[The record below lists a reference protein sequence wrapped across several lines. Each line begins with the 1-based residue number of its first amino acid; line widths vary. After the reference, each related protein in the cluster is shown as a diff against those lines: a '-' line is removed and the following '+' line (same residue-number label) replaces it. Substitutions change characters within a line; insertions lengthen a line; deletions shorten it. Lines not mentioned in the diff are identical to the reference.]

1 MIMNRL
7 PIRFAIFAAL
17 LSMSFDTTL
26 AQLPTGSG
34 VYVGGHI
41 RRERPNTIKT
51 LRESG
56 FTYVIL
62 FNVDVQADG
71 TLKTDGETIC
81 ENGKYVF
88 YNTQPNYVDDIRLL
102 KTQPTSINRI
112 EICIGGWGNGS
123 YGNIKTLVNSKGT
136 GRTSIL
142 YKNFKALLE
151 AVPGI
156 DAVNNDQEQDYDVSS
171 AVKFHAM
178 MYDLGLKTTI
188 APYTS
193 KSYWQN
199 FVNQL
204 NAARPGALDR
214 VMIQCYD
221 GGAGNSPSDWHFGDI
236 PLHAGR
242 TNYQTNMETSIAQ
255 MQSWYDNNGVTGGFV
270 WVYNDETWNLN
281 SWASQM
287 NKVFGTLDISTNPVA
302 TIYKSNSFLGDSLKV
317 DVGEYGK
324 GTLALAG
331 YSTFPVSSFRVD
343 EGYQLVAFK
352 GSFFDGD
359 SVVVTGECI
368 RTMKLLNTRPGSF
381 KVQRVEETAIE
392 GITAD
397 GDGVGLLFDSAS
409 RSVVVSGASG
419 KMFNVFTTSGHKT
432 FAISVTTA
440 NATITLPSLPRG
452 IYILSLGQKR
462 MKVAL

>member
-1 MIMNRL
+1 MNRSFF
-7 PIRFAIFAAL
+7 RFIILASLFI
-17 LSMSFDTTL
+17 MSFDTML

-88 YNTQPNYVDDIRLL
+88 YNTQPYYVDDVRLL

-123 YGNIKTLVNSKGT
+123 YGKIKNLIDANGT
-136 GRTSIL
+136 GTNTML

-171 AVKFHAM
+171 AVKFHTM

-188 APYTS
+188 APYMN
-193 KSYWQN
+193 KSYWQD

-204 NAARPGALDR
+204 NAARPGAIDR

-221 GGAGNSPSDWHFGDI
+221 GGAGNNPSNWHFGNI

-255 MQSWYDNNGVTGGFV
+255 MQSWHDNNGVTGGFV

-281 SWASQM
+281 SWAIEM
-287 NKVFGTLDISTNPVA
+287 NKIFGTLNISKNPVA
-302 TIYKSNSFLGDSLKV
+302 TIFSSNGFLGDSLKI

-324 GTLALAG
+324 GIFALAG
-331 YSTFPVSSFRVD
+331 LSAFPLSSFRVD

-352 GSFFDGD
+352 GNFFDGD
-359 SVVVTGECI
+359 SVVVTGECVRI
-368 RTMKLLNTRPGSF
+368 VKLLKIRPGSF

-392 GITAD
+392 GITVD

-409 RSVVVSGASG
+409 RSVIISGAQG
-419 KMFNVFTTSGHKT
+419 KMFYVYTTSGHKV
-432 FAISVTTA
+432 FSIPVA
-440 NATITLPSLPRG
+440 NANANLTLPSLPRG
-452 IYILSLGQKR
+452 IYILSVGTKR

>member
-1 MIMNRL
+1 ML
-7 PIRFAIFAAL
+7 VDAAP
-17 LSMSFDTTL
+17 
-26 AQLPTGSG
+26 AQVPCGSG

-88 YNTQPNYVDDIRLL
+88 YKTQPHYVDDVRLL

-112 EICIGGWGNGS
+112 EICIGGWENGS
-123 YGNIKTLVNSKGT
+123 YGNIRSLINANGT
-136 GRTSIL
+136 DSNTML

-156 DAVNNDQEQDYDVSS
+156 DAVNNDQEQDYDVTT
-171 AVKFHAM
+171 AVKFHTM

-188 APYTS
+188 APYMN
-193 KSYWQN
+193 KSYWQS
-199 FVNQL
+199 FVSRL
-204 NAARPGALDR
+204 NAARPGACDR
-214 VMIQCYD
+214 VLIQCYE
-221 GGAGNSPSDWHFGDI
+221 GGAGNNPSDWKLGG
-236 PLHAGR
+236 LEVHAGR
-242 TNYQTNMETSIAQ
+242 TDYQSAEDVSIAQ
-255 MQSWYDNNGVTGGFV
+255 MQTWHDNNGVTGGFV
-270 WVYNDETWNLN
+270 WIYNYETWNLN
-281 SWASQM
+281 SWAIEM
-287 NKVFGTLDISTNPVA
+287 NKIFGTLNISKNPVA
-302 TIYKSNSFLGDSLKV
+302 TIFSSNGFLGDSLKI

-324 GTLALAG
+324 GIFALAG
-331 YSTFPVSSFRVD
+331 LSAFPLSSFRVD

-352 GSFFDGD
+352 GNFFDGD

-368 RTMKLLNTRPGSF
+368 RIVKLLKTRQGSF

-392 GITAD
+392 GITAN

-409 RSVVVSGASG
+409 HSVVISGAQG
-419 KMFNVFTTSGHKT
+419 KMFNVYTTSGHKV
-432 FAISVTTA
+432 FSIPVA
-440 NATITLPSLPRG
+440 NANANLTLPLLPRG
-452 IYILSLGQKR
+452 IYILSVGTKR

>member
-1 MIMNRL
+1 MNRSFF
-7 PIRFAIFAAL
+7 RFIILASLFI
-17 LSMSFDTTL
+17 MSFDTML

-88 YNTQPNYVDDIRLL
+88 YKTQPYYVDDVRLL

-123 YGNIKTLVNSKGT
+123 YGKIKNLIDANGT
-136 GRTSIL
+136 GSNTML

-171 AVKFHAM
+171 AVKFHTM

-188 APYTS
+188 APYTY
-193 KSYWQN
+193 KSYWQS

-204 NAARPGALDR
+204 NAARPGACDR
-214 VMIQCYD
+214 VLIQCYD
-221 GGAGNSPSDWHFGDI
+221 GGAGNNPSDWKLGG
-236 PLHAGR
+236 LEVHAGR
-242 TNYQTNMETSIAQ
+242 TDYQSAEDVSIAQ
-255 MQSWYDNNGVTGGFV
+255 MQTWHDNNGVTGGFV
-270 WVYNDETWNLN
+270 WIYNYETWNLN
-281 SWASQM
+281 SWAIEM
-287 NKVFGTLDISTNPVA
+287 NKIFGTLKIDNNPVA
-302 TIYKSNSFLGDSLKV
+302 EAYSGFNFRGTSVTLDE
-317 DVGEYGK
+317 GEYGK
-324 GTLALAG
+324 GVFAAAG
-331 YSTFPVSSFRVD
+331 LSMVSAGSCKIS
-343 EGYQLVAFK
+343 EGYQMVAFS

-359 SVVVTGECI
+359 SVIITGECQRI
-368 RTMKLLNTRPGSF
+368 TNSDILGSRAYSF
-381 KVQRVEETAIE
+381 KIQRAEDTAIE
-392 GITAD
+392 SIDAD
-397 GDGVGLLFDSAS
+397 DGGVGMVYGAGAATI
-409 RSVVVSGASG
+409 SGARG
-419 KMFNVFTTSGHKT
+419 KVFSVYTTSGQLVFKQ
-432 FAISVTTA
+432 AISSD
-440 NATITLPSLPRG
+440 NETIVLPLSRNG
-452 IYILSLGQKR
+452 TYILSVGTKR

>member
-1 MIMNRL
+1 MNRFFFRIVIL
-7 PIRFAIFAAL
+7 ASLFI
-17 LSMSFDTTL
+17 MSFDTML

-88 YNTQPNYVDDIRLL
+88 YNTQPYYVDDVRLL

-123 YGNIKTLVNSKGT
+123 YGKIKNLIDANGT
-136 GRTSIL
+136 GTNTML

-171 AVKFHAM
+171 AVKFHTM

-188 APYTS
+188 APYMNKNYWTS
-193 KSYWQN
+193 

-204 NAARPGALDR
+204 NAARPGACDR
-214 VMIQCYD
+214 VLIQCYE
-221 GGAGNSPSDWHFGDI
+221 GGASNNPSDWKLGG
-236 PLHAGR
+236 LEVHAGR
-242 TNYQTNMETSIAQ
+242 TDYQSAEDVSIAQ
-255 MQSWYDNNGVTGGFV
+255 MQTWHDNNGVTGGFV
-270 WVYNDETWNLN
+270 WIYNYETWNLN
-281 SWASQM
+281 SWAIEM
-287 NKVFGTLDISTNPVA
+287 NKIFGTLNISKNSVA
-302 TIYKSNSFLGDSLKV
+302 TIFSSNGFLGDSLKI

-324 GTLALAG
+324 GIFALAG
-331 YSTFPVSSFRVD
+331 LSAFPLSSFRVD

-352 GSFFDGD
+352 GNFFDGD

-368 RTMKLLNTRPGSF
+368 RIVKLLKTRPGSF

-392 GITAD
+392 GITVDVD
-397 GDGVGLLFDSAS
+397 GAGLLFDSAS
-409 RSVVVSGASG
+409 RSVIISGAQG
-419 KMFNVFTTSGHKT
+419 KMFNVYTTSGHKV
-432 FAISVTTA
+432 FSIPVA
-440 NATITLPSLPRG
+440 NANANLTLPLLPRG
-452 IYILSLGQKR
+452 IYILSVGTKR

>member
-1 MIMNRL
+1 MNRFFFRIVIL
-7 PIRFAIFAAL
+7 ASLFI
-17 LSMSFDTTL
+17 MSFDTML

-88 YNTQPNYVDDIRLL
+88 YKTQPHYVDDVRLL

-112 EICIGGWGNGS
+112 EICIGGWENGS
-123 YGNIKTLVNSKGT
+123 YGNIRNLINANGT
-136 GRTSIL
+136 GTNTML

-171 AVKFHAM
+171 AVKFHTM

-188 APYTS
+188 APYMN
-193 KSYWQN
+193 KSYWQD

-204 NAARPGALDR
+204 NAARPGAIDR

-221 GGAGNSPSDWHFGDI
+221 GGAGNNPSNWHFGNI

-255 MQSWYDNNGVTGGFV
+255 MQSWHDNNGVTGGFV
-270 WVYNDETWNLN
+270 WVYNDEKWNLN
-281 SWASQM
+281 SWAIEM
-287 NKVFGTLDISTNPVA
+287 NKIFGTLKIDNNPVA
-302 TIYKSNSFLGDSLKV
+302 EAYSGFNFRGTSVTLDE
-317 DVGEYGK
+317 GEYGK
-324 GTLALAG
+324 GVFAAAG
-331 YSTFPVSSFRVD
+331 LSMVSAGSCKIS
-343 EGYQLVAFK
+343 EGYQMVAFS

-359 SVVVTGECI
+359 SVIITGECQRI
-368 RTMKLLNTRPGSF
+368 TNSDILGSRAYSF
-381 KVQRVEETAIE
+381 KIQRAEDTAIE
-392 GITAD
+392 SIDAD
-397 GDGVGLLFDSAS
+397 DGVGMMFSS
-409 RSVVVSGASG
+409 SQSVMVTGARG
-419 KMFNVFTTSGHKT
+419 KTFSVFTTSGQLAYT
-432 FAISVTTA
+432 QTVSSD
-440 NATITLPSLPRG
+440 NETIILPLARG
-452 IYILSLGQKR
+452 TYILSAGTKR